1 MSHAP
6 RPSPLPAVLAFVF
19 VNSLGTGAVT
29 LGIFFLA
36 KSRFGLDAQ
45 STFLLG
51 TLIGLTYIPGAVAI
65 GPALRR
71 ITARYR
77 SLNARTVLAATTAM
91 LGLIC
96 FLPAIVVGPTG
107 TDRGQW
113 ALWVFVMLYAPL
125 SGMLWP
131 IAESYVSG
139 GRTGRQLRRAVGRFN
154 IVWSTAVVLSFWA
167 MAPLVQSRPLDVL
180 TLLGFTHLAALALL
194 IPMGREPGR
203 RIPEQREPH
212 PPVYTRLLTV
222 FRFQLP
228 ASYVVISALAPFL
241 PFALIR
247 LDVDL
252 EWALPVASAWTLS
265 RLATFALMERWHGWH
280 GRWWLFFATAV
291 LMLAG
296 FALCLIASAIGGRQ
310 NLPLLIAGLASCGIG
325 IGGIYTAAFYYVM
338 EVADATVAA
347 GGSHETLIGLGYTAG
362 PALGML
368 AVIIAQSRPEAES
381 TTFEPIMLALVSATV
396 LALAAIAFALAC
408 RHARN
413 SNTHTNT

>member
-1 MSHAP
+1 MSHTP
-6 RPSPLPAVLAFVF
+6 SPSPLPAVLPFVF

-36 KSRFGLDAQ
+36 QSRFDLEPK

-51 TLIGLTYIPGAVAI
+51 ALIGLTYIPGALAI
-65 GPALRR
+65 GPALSRM
-71 ITARYR
+71 TARYPA
-77 SLNARTVLAATTAM
+77 LNPRIVLAATTAA

-96 FLPAIVVGPTG
+96 FLPALAVGDPG
-107 TDRGQW
+107 DDSGQW

-125 SGMLWP
+125 SGVLWP
-131 IAESYVSG
+131 ITESYVSG
-139 GRTGRQLRRAVGRFN
+139 GRTGRELRRAVGRFN
-154 IVWSTAVVLSFWA
+154 IVWSTAVVVSFWA
-167 MAPLVQSRPLDVL
+167 MAPLVQSRPLHVL
-180 TLLGFTHLAALALL
+180 TLLGFIHLAAVGLL

-203 RIPEQREPH
+203 HIRAQRQPH

-228 ASYVVISALAPFL
+228 ASYIVISALAPFL

-247 LDVDL
+247 LEVDIRH
-252 EWALPVASAWTLS
+252 ALPIASAWTVS
-265 RLATFALMERWHGWH
+265 RLATFVLMERWHGWH
-280 GRWWLFFATAV
+280 GRWWLFFVTAL

-310 NLPLLIAGLASCGIG
+310 SLPLLIAGLAACGIG

-338 EVADATVAA
+338 EVGDATVSA
-347 GGSHETLIGLGYTAG
+347 GGSHEALIGLGYTVG
-362 PALGML
+362 PTLGML
-368 AVIIAQSRPEAES
+368 AIFMAQNRPASES
-381 TTFEPIMLALVSATV
+381 PTFEPIMLALVSATV

-408 RHARN
+408 RHARRS
-413 SNTHTNT
+413 SNHTNT

>member
-1 MSHAP
+1 MPHSLS
-6 RPSPLPAVLAFVF
+6 RSPLPAVLAFVF

-36 KSRFGLDAQ
+36 KSRFGLDAR

-51 TLIGLTYIPGAVAI
+51 TLIGLTYIPGAVAV

-71 ITARYR
+71 MTARYR
-77 SLNARTVLAATTAM
+77 SLNARTVLAATTAA

-96 FLPAIVVGPTG
+96 FLPALAVGNQG
-107 TDRGQW
+107 DDRGQW

-125 SGMLWP
+125 SGVLWP
-131 IAESYVSG
+131 ITESYVSG
-139 GRTGRQLRRAVGRFN
+139 GRTGRELRRAVGRFN
-154 IVWSTAVVLSFWA
+154 IVWSTAIVLSFWA
-167 MAPLVQSRPLDVL
+167 MAPLVQSRPLHVL
-180 TLLGFTHLAALALL
+180 TLLGLTHLAAVGLL

-203 RIPEQREPH
+203 HIPEQREPH

-228 ASYVVISALAPFL
+228 ASYIVISALAPFL

-252 EWALPVASAWTLS
+252 VWALPVASVWTVS

-280 GRWWLFFATAV
+280 GRWWLFFTTAF

-310 NLPLLIAGLASCGIG
+310 NLPLLIAGLAACGMG

-338 EVADATVAA
+338 EVGDATVTA
-347 GGSHETLIGLGYTAG
+347 GGSHEALIGLGYTVG
-362 PALGML
+362 PTLGLL
-368 AVIIAQSRPEAES
+368 AVVIAQSRPEAES
-381 TTFEPIMLALVSATV
+381 ATFEPIMLALVSATV
-396 LALAAIAFALAC
+396 LGLAAIAFALAY
-408 RHARN
+408 RHARR